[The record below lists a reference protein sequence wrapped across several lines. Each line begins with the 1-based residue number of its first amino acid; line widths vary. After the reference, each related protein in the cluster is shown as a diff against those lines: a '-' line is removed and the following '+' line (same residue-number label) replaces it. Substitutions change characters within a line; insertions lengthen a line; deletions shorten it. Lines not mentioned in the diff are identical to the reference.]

1 MRFQARGRFESR
13 AFRAVLATITFA
25 LCLLAAAPRL
35 LALELQEIRFWS
47 LGEVTRVVVQFDG
60 EFRYKWARLENPP
73 RVFFD
78 LPDARLAV
86 DGAKERGRMRVIP
99 VNDSTLKQIRY
110 AENTPGSSRVVLDLA
125 GDHEFTA
132 SQLANPPRLII
143 EIRNAA
149 GATGIVEQSRTGVVR
164 PGAPPEP
171 GSAVTPGNPQPT
183 DARVPEPVAS
193 TSVRPP
199 LPSSLGTAPAAST
212 SSASVTRPASAPAP
226 SSKPGAEAAAAAGA
240 PSRTRQPEPVVSAVA
255 DASPASPAV
264 PATPV
269 DRAPAP
275 AVASAAPENAAP
287 EKPEP
292 VPVAKPAARTAT
304 GQQSLTRALGLKI
317 GKIVLDPGHGGKD
330 QGTAGISGLLE
341 KDLVLDL
348 AKRVKALL
356 EVRLGSE
363 VVLTREDDVFIALEE
378 RTAIANRHRAD
389 LFVSLHANS
398 SPFRLAAGPETYYL
412 DFTSSRESMDVAAR
426 ENATSNR
433 SVADLQDL
441 VKKIALKDKRDES
454 RDFAARMQRALF
466 QSQAVGSPGKKR
478 NRGVKAAPFVV
489 LVGAEMPSI
498 LVEIGFLSNKQEE
511 GALKKEAYRQAVAE
525 AIFEGMNSYIASL
538 SHFDRTERAARE
550 E

>member
-1 MRFQARGRFESR
+1 MRFQARGQFESR

-35 LALELQEIRFWS
+35 VALELQEIRFWS

-125 GDHEFTA
+125 GDHEFSA

-149 GATGIVEQSRTGVVR
+149 GATGMVEQSRTGVVR
-164 PGAPPEP
+164 PGAPPDP
-171 GSAVTPGNPQPT
+171 GSAAASGNPQSA
-183 DARVPEPVAS
+183 DARAPGPVAS

-199 LPSSLGTAPAAST
+199 LQSSPGTAPAASV
-212 SSASVTRPASAPAP
+212 SSGSVAPPASAPALR
-226 SSKPGAEAAAAAGA
+226 SKPGAEAPAAAGA
-240 PSRTRQPEPVVSAVA
+240 PPRTHQPEPAVSAVA
-255 DASPASPAV
+255 DSSPASPAV
-264 PATPV
+264 PGAPV
-269 DRAPAP
+269 DPPPAS
-275 AVASAAPENAAP
+275 AVASAAAS
-287 EKPEP
+287 KLEP
-292 VPVAKPAARTAT
+292 VPVAKPAARTST

-330 QGTAGISGLLE
+330 QGTAGITGLLE

-363 VVLTREDDVFIALEE
+363 VVLTREEDVFISLEE

-433 SVADLQDL
+433 SVADLQDI

-466 QSQAVGSPGKKR
+466 QSQAVGGPGKKR